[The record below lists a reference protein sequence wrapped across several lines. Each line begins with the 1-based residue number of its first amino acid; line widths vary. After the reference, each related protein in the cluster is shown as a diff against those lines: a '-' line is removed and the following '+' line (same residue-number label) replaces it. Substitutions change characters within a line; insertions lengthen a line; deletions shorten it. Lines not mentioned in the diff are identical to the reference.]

1 MIRVLI
7 VDDSSFLRRQLPRLL
22 EMDSDIKVVGAAAN
36 GAEAVQLVKALRPD
50 VVTMDIV
57 MPVMDGLTA
66 LKHIMRDSP
75 VPVVMVSSITRE
87 GANETIEALSLGAV
101 DFTTKPSSTLELE
114 SQLGEL
120 VEKIKQAYAN
130 KIKLAATVDVTRDKF
145 RALVADLSRLQA
157 NTTPKRPRGTAPFT
171 TGRRQ
176 VVAIATSTGGPAAL
190 QLLLARLPA
199 DLAAG
204 VLIVQHIAPGFTRP
218 LAERLNSISPL
229 TVREA
234 VDGEPIRQGYALL
247 APAGSHLT
255 VSREPGRMLVR
266 LSLDPAE
273 ALHRPSADVLF
284 KSLAQVCPK
293 EACGV
298 ILTGMGDDGA
308 RGLRALFEAGGD
320 TLAQDE
326 FTSLIYGMPKRAV
339 EMGGVRLSLPLDQI
353 ADEVVKVVNR
363 LT

>member
-7 VDDSSFLRRQLPRLL
+7 VDDSAFLRRQLPRLL
-22 EMDSDIKVVGAAAN
+22 EMDSEIKVIGAAAN

-50 VVTMDIV
+50 VVTMDVV

-75 VPVVMVSSITRE
+75 VPVVMVSSLTRE
-87 GANETIEALSLGAV
+87 GATETLEALSLGAV
-101 DFTTKPSSTLELE
+101 DFTTKPSSALEIEHKLD
-114 SQLGEL
+114 EL
-120 VEKIKQAYAN
+120 VEKIKHAYAN

-145 RALVADLSRLQA
+145 RALVSDLSRLQA
-157 NTTPKRPRGTAPFT
+157 SVTPKRPRGTAPFT
-171 TGRRQ
+171 AGRRQ
-176 VVAIATSTGGPAAL
+176 VVAIAASTGGPAAL
-190 QLLLARLPA
+190 QLLLSRLPA

-204 VLIVQHIAPGFTRP
+204 VLIVQHIAAGFTRP
-218 LAERLNSISPL
+218 LAERLNNISPL

-234 VDGEPIRQGYALL
+234 TDGEPVRQGYALL

-255 VSREPGRMLVR
+255 VGREPGRMLVR
-266 LSLDPAE
+266 LSPEPANT
-273 ALHRPSADVLF
+273 LHRPSADVLF
-284 KSLAQVCPK
+284 QSLARVCPN

-308 RGLRALFEAGGD
+308 RGLRTLFEAGGD

-326 FTSLIYGMPKRAV
+326 ITSLIYGMPKRAV
-339 EMGGVRLSLPLDQI
+339 ELGGVRLSLPLDQL
-353 ADEVVKVVNR
+353 ADEVVKVVNG
-363 LT
+363 